1 MEIVTIVEY
10 LQSLVVL
17 VLFFGILAVGFKVW
31 RWNYA

>member
-1 MEIVTIVEY
+1 MDIVTVVEY

-17 VLFFGILAVGFKVW
+17 AIFLMILAAGFKVW